1 MYPIVDALA
10 PVVPTTF
17 IECAAT
23 VVIIE
28 SFVAGEGLMRLMRN
42 LGSSLLCLLLS
53 GLAIGSGVTE
63 NLVGDDTVNGRSRPT
78 SVSDSPF
85 YVDPGSA
92 AANWVSGNPADPKA
106 AVLRD
111 KIARQPQGKW
121 VGEWTPDV
129 RQAVSAYTGAAAKAG
144 KTPILVAYNIP
155 GRDCGQFSS
164 GGAGSAEAYKTW
176 IRNFAGVSGNI
187 RQWSCSSPTRY
198 RSYLIVKRAQIPNS
212 SRACSSLP

>member
-10 PVVPTTF
+10 PVVPMTVMKYT
-17 IECAAT
+17 AT
-23 VVIIE
+23 VVTIE
-28 SFVAGEGLMRLMRN
+28 SFIAGEGLMRLMRN

-63 NLVGDDTVNGRSRPT
+63 NSVGDDTVNGRSRPT

-85 YVDPGSA
+85 YVDPDSA

-121 VGEWTPDV
+121 VGDWTPDV

-176 IRNFAGVSGNI
+176 IRNFAGGLGQ
-187 RQWSCSSPTRY
+187 RQAVVVLEPD
-198 RSYLIVKRAQIPNS
+198 A
-212 SRACSSLP
+212 LPLLLDC